1 MRTTVTI
8 DDALMADLEEF
19 TGIEDRADSIRLAL
33 GKYVQFEAGRR
44 LALLGGTM
52 PDLKVPP
59 RRRPP
64 NFINAE

>member
-8 DDALMADLEEF
+8 DDSLMADLEEF
-19 TGIEDRADSIRLAL
+19 TGIEDRAEAIRFAL
-33 GKYVQFEAGRR
+33 KGYVQFEAGRR

-52 PDLKVPP
+52 PDLRVPP

-64 NFINAE
+64 TFVNAE